1 LKSRAIVAILGQLR
15 DDVGYMNHR
24 TVAALAVLV
33 IAACGSLLEA
43 GQRTSVPGPRRGR
56 APQPITNGAA
66 IVGRVFDANT
76 QAPVRR
82 AQIQA
87 TNDEMFVD
95 GTTDDDGRFQLT
107 GLKAG
112 EWRVTVSKGG
122 YYPWNIGQQRPFEI
136 PPPIAVTA
144 RQRLEVQ
151 IPLTRGGVIAGRVF
165 DQSGEPLAGLQVK
178 VYRARMSQGHRRLE
192 SVGVPDRTDDTGA
205 YRIYA
210 LPPGDYYVAASLRM
224 APADSIVETTY
235 APTYYPGTG
244 DLGAAER
251 IRISLGSE
259 ATAVF
264 PLLPVRRVHVS
275 GTLLTSSGSTAD
287 ALLTLTSEN
296 SELGMPLGIGG
307 VTRRDGTFTIADV
320 PPGRYTLSA
329 TLRSDGPSEI
339 ASMPVVVADDDL
351 TGLTLVTER
360 PGRVQGRFVVDAGVR
375 RPLPQDLEVMA
386 MAARVNGT
394 LVGRGTGSPFVL
406 EEVSEPFFLRVEVPQ
421 GWVVKRIE
429 IGGADVTDARS
440 IAVPLGQQTDARIV
454 ISDRASDVSGTVLAA
469 AGTPASAHVVIFAA
483 DQTKWG
489 FPSRYVRETTTD
501 AKGRF
506 RVTGLPESGRYL
518 AIAVDYLED
527 GEHNDPEFLERVRD
541 MALAFPLGDTET
553 RTLDL
558 PLLER

>member
-1 LKSRAIVAILGQLR
+1 
-15 DDVGYMNHR
+15 MNHR
-24 TVAALAVLV
+24 TVAVLAVLV
-33 IAACGSLLEA
+33 MAASASLLEA
-43 GQRTSVPGPRRGR
+43 GQRTSVPVPRRGG
-56 APQPITNGAA
+56 APRPVTNGAT

-76 QAPVRR
+76 RTPVRR

-95 GTTDDDGRFQLT
+95 GTTDDDGRFQLND
-107 GLKAG
+107 LRAG
-112 EWRVTVSKGG
+112 AWRVTVSKGG
-122 YYPWNIGQQRPFEI
+122 YYPWNIGQRRPFEI
-136 PPPIAVTA
+136 PPPIAITA
-144 RQRLEVQ
+144 KQRLDVE

-178 VYRARMSQGHRRLE
+178 VYRARMSQGYRRLE

-244 DLGAAER
+244 DIGDAER
-251 IRISLGSE
+251 IRIGLGSE

-275 GTLLTSSGSTAD
+275 GTLLLSSGAPAD
-287 ALLTLTSEN
+287 ALLTLTSGS

-307 VTRRDGTFTIADV
+307 VTRRDGSFTIADV
-320 PPGRYTLSA
+320 PPGRYTLTA

-339 ASMPVVVADDDL
+339 ASLPVVVGDDDL

-360 PGRVQGRFVVDAGVR
+360 PARIQGRFVVEAGAT
-375 RPLPQDLEVMA
+375 RPLPDDLEVTA

-394 LVGRGTGSPFVL
+394 LVSRGTGSSFVL
-406 EEVSEPFFLRVEVPQ
+406 EEVTEPFFLRIGVPQ
-421 GWVVKRIE
+421 GWVVTRVE
-429 IGGADVTDARS
+429 IGGVDVTDARS
-440 IAVPLGQQTDARIV
+440 IAVPLGQQTDARIA
-454 ISDRASDVSGTVLAA
+454 ISDRVSDVAGTVTAAGKPAA
-469 AGTPASAHVVIFAA
+469 ARLVIFAA

-489 FPSRYVRETTTD
+489 FPSRFVRETTTD

-506 RVTGLPESGRYL
+506 RVTGLPASDRYL
-518 AIAVDYLED
+518 AVAVDYLED
-527 GEHNDPEFLERVRD
+527 SEHNDPEFLERVRD
-541 MALAFPLGDTET
+541 MALAFPLGDTEA

-558 PLLER
+558 PLVER

>member
-1 LKSRAIVAILGQLR
+1 MK
-15 DDVGYMNHR
+15 HR
-24 TVAALAVLV
+24 TVAVLAVLV
-33 IAACGSLLEA
+33 MAACASLLEA
-43 GQRTSVPGPRRGR
+43 GQRTSVPVPRRGG
-56 APQPITNGAA
+56 APRPVTNGAT

-76 QAPVRR
+76 RTPVRR

-95 GTTDDDGRFQLT
+95 GTTDDDGRFQLND
-107 GLKAG
+107 LRAG
-112 EWRVTVSKGG
+112 GWRVTVSKGG
-122 YYPWNIGQQRPFEI
+122 YFPWNIGQRRPFEI
-136 PPPIAVTA
+136 PPPVAITA
-144 RQRLEVQ
+144 TQRLDVE

-178 VYRARMSQGHRRLE
+178 VYRARMSQGYRRLE

-244 DLGAAER
+244 DIGDAER
-251 IRISLGSE
+251 IRIGLASE

-275 GTLLTSSGSTAD
+275 GTLLSSSGAPAD
-287 ALLTLTSEN
+287 ALLTLTSGN
-296 SELGMPLGIGG
+296 GELGMPLGIGG
-307 VTRRDGTFTIADV
+307 VTRRDGSFTIADV
-320 PPGRYTLSA
+320 PPGRYTLTA

-339 ASMPVVVADDDL
+339 ASIPVVVGDDDL

-360 PGRVQGRFVVDAGVR
+360 PARIQGRFVVEGDAR
-375 RPLPQDLEVMA
+375 RPLPDDLEVTA

-394 LVGRGTGSPFVL
+394 LVSRGTGSSFVL
-406 EEVSEPFFLRVEVPQ
+406 EEVTEPFFLRIGMPQ
-421 GWVVKRIE
+421 GWVVTRVE
-429 IGGADVTDARS
+429 IGGVDVTDSRS
-440 IAVPLGQQTDARIV
+440 IAVPLGQQTDARIA
-454 ISDRASDVSGTVLAA
+454 ITDRVSDVGGTVMA
-469 AGTPASAHVVIFAA
+469 AGRPASAHVVIFAA
-483 DQTKWG
+483 DQTRWG
-489 FPSRYVRETTTD
+489 FPSRFVRETTTD

-506 RVTGLPESGRYL
+506 RVTGLPASDRYL
-518 AIAVDYLED
+518 AVAVDYLED
-527 GEHNDPEFLERVRD
+527 SEHNDPEFLERVRD
-541 MALAFPLGDTET
+541 MALAFPLGDTEA

-558 PLLER
+558 PLVER

>member
-1 LKSRAIVAILGQLR
+1 
-15 DDVGYMNHR
+15 MNHR
-24 TVAALAVLV
+24 TVAVLAVLV
-33 IAACGSLLEA
+33 MAACASLLEA
-43 GQRTSVPGPRRGR
+43 GQRTSVPGPRGGR
-56 APQPITNGAA
+56 APRPITNGGT

-95 GTTDDDGRFQLT
+95 GTTDDDGRFQLN
-107 GLKAG
+107 GLRAG

-122 YYPWNIGQQRPFEI
+122 YYPWNIGQRRPFEI
-136 PPPIAVTA
+136 PPPIAVAA

-178 VYRARMSQGHRRLE
+178 VYRARMSQGYRRLE

-244 DLGAAER
+244 DIGDAER
-251 IRISLGSE
+251 IRIGLASE

-275 GTLLTSSGSTAD
+275 GTLLSSSGAPAD
-287 ALLTLTSEN
+287 ALLTLTSGN

-307 VTRRDGTFTIADV
+307 VTRRDGSFTIADV
-320 PPGRYTLSA
+320 PPGRYTLTA

-339 ASMPVVVADDDL
+339 ASIPVSVGDDDL

-360 PGRVQGRFVVDAGVR
+360 PGRVQGRFVVDAGVTR
-375 RPLPQDLEVMA
+375 ALPQDLEVTA

-394 LVGRGTGSPFVL
+394 LVSRGVGSPFVL
-406 EEVSEPFFLRVEVPQ
+406 EEVSEPFFVRVDVPKGWAVKRVEV
-421 GWVVKRIE
+421 
-429 IGGADVTDARS
+429 GGADVTDSPS
-440 IAVPLGQQTDARIV
+440 ITVPLGQQTDARIV
-454 ISDRASDVSGTVLAA
+454 ITDRVSDVGGTVMA
-469 AGTPASAHVVIFAA
+469 AGKPASAHVVIFAA

-489 FPSRYVRETTTD
+489 FPSRFVRETTTD

-506 RVTGLPESGRYL
+506 RVTGLPASDRYL
-518 AIAVDYLED
+518 AVAVDYLED
-527 GEHNDPEFLERVRD
+527 SEHNDPEFLERVRD
-541 MALAFPLGDTET
+541 MALAFPLGDTEA

-558 PLLER
+558 PLVER

>member
-1 LKSRAIVAILGQLR
+1 
-15 DDVGYMNHR
+15 MNHR
-24 TVAALAVLV
+24 TVAVLAVLV
-33 IAACGSLLEA
+33 MAACASLLEA
-43 GQRTSVPGPRRGR
+43 GQRTSVPGPRGGR
-56 APQPITNGAA
+56 APRPITNGGT

-95 GTTDDDGRFQLT
+95 GTTDDDGRFQLN
-107 GLKAG
+107 GLRAG

-122 YYPWNIGQQRPFEI
+122 YYPWNIGQRRPFEI
-136 PPPIAVTA
+136 PPPIAVAA

-178 VYRARMSQGHRRLE
+178 VYRARMSQGYRRLE

-244 DLGAAER
+244 DIGDAER
-251 IRISLGSE
+251 IRIGLASE

-275 GTLLTSSGSTAD
+275 GTLLSSSGAPAD
-287 ALLTLTSEN
+287 ALLTLTSGN

-307 VTRRDGTFTIADV
+307 VTRRDGSFTIADV
-320 PPGRYTLSA
+320 PPGRYTLTA

-339 ASMPVVVADDDL
+339 ASIPVVVGDDDL

-360 PGRVQGRFVVDAGVR
+360 PGRVQGRFVVDAGVTR
-375 RPLPQDLEVMA
+375 ALPQDLEVTA

-394 LVGRGTGSPFVL
+394 LVSRGVGSPFVL
-406 EEVSEPFFLRVEVPQ
+406 EEVSEPFFVRVDVPKGWAVKRVEV
-421 GWVVKRIE
+421 
-429 IGGADVTDARS
+429 GGADVTDSPS
-440 IAVPLGQQTDARIV
+440 ITVPLGQQTDARIV
-454 ISDRASDVSGTVLAA
+454 ITDRVSDVGGTVMA
-469 AGTPASAHVVIFAA
+469 AGKPASAHVVIFAA

-489 FPSRYVRETTTD
+489 FPSRFVRETTTD

-506 RVTGLPESGRYL
+506 RVTGLPASDRYL
-518 AIAVDYLED
+518 AVAVDYLED
-527 GEHNDPEFLERVRD
+527 SEHNDPEFLERVRD
-541 MALAFPLGDTET
+541 MALAFPLGDTEA

-558 PLLER
+558 PLVER